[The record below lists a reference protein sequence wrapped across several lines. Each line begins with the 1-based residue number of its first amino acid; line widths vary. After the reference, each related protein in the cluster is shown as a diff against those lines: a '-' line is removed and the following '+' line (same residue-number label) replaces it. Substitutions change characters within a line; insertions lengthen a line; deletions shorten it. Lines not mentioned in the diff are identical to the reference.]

1 MSGGTGTRQNCPD
14 FHFPCPPTSADGPV
28 MVENISLMNAV
39 IRGHISILEVQ
50 FLKVS
55 EIVKWNGGHKI
66 FIFCSFLCLGSQ
78 QSATTPDQ
86 LRLWSPAE
94 WFKYSINE
102 FNQYSNNEM
111 THQSLFKNIH
121 EHTWALSSYFNQK
134 WHFNKGS
141 KIWTS
146 NGSKKGLFRI
156 KTGLLSESL
165 NYAEFLW
172 IHNFCRLRVR
182 PSVSLFD

>member
-1 MSGGTGTRQNCPD
+1 
-14 FHFPCPPTSADGPV
+14 

-66 FIFCSFLCLGSQ
+66 FIFCSFLCLYSQ

-146 NGSKKGLFRI
+146 NGSKMSLFRI

-165 NYAEFLW
+165 NYPEFLW